1 MSPLIICSA
10 TIELVPVLKCL
21 IGNNV
26 CSAKHTSS
34 IAFFNFKPIWV
45 LCQAVEVSMIS
56 KHCLAVVSCEVPFFS
71 SSFKKFVHWIHTC
84 GYLFTI
90 LRMLLLVLDSL
101 KCFLLIRM
109 KKAAKSTVVFYVDE
123 SCFGSEFEEDDFT
136 HDVYFYIIFNF
147 IVAWIVQS
155 MKRISIE
162 KGN

>member
-1 MSPLIICSA
+1 
-10 TIELVPVLKCL
+10 
-21 IGNNV
+21 
-26 CSAKHTSS
+26 
-34 IAFFNFKPIWV
+34 
-45 LCQAVEVSMIS
+45 
-56 KHCLAVVSCEVPFFS
+56 
-71 SSFKKFVHWIHTC
+71 
-84 GYLFTI
+84 
-90 LRMLLLVLDSL
+90 
-101 KCFLLIRM
+101 M